1 MYRRLNPKEY
11 LFCNPS
17 TTTPYWYFLPV
28 LHYPNKFCTDTTRS
42 IHIMEKNIAVS
53 QRESYSPSQL
63 SEFLWWLSTA
73 EKEILV
79 DSVIDRNR
87 YRIIG
92 MTVLATWAFAS
103 FTWTYFFS
111 TFVDSVLLSVGLGLF
126 MGFIILTI
134 DRALIKGITKFNKR
148 KLAPLLFRG
157 LLAVTIGTFMAQP
170 AILYMFDKEIKLQT
184 SLDNEKKKMV
194 KQQEL
199 VALYQAPR
207 QELVKQ
213 KAALKAELDK
223 RYEDVNKA
231 RAGFIAETDGSGGT
245 GKVGIKDI
253 AIAKRNEYQKLDGEY
268 QAFLKETQ
276 PRLDSTDAALKE
288 IDNKIKT
295 GEAAFLA
302 YLNDGFLTRVEA
314 LANLLKNSPALQFR
328 YYLIVFIL
336 MLIELMPVIAKTILP
351 SGSYDEKVMLREA
364 MEIDMAHS
372 NIRKEQQL
380 KELYNQLAFDNDS
393 EAITAFFTLTKE
405 DRNEKMRSLSK
416 KWKEENRQT
425 FDGLWE
431 KMKKEILTKQEN

>member
-1 MYRRLNPKEY
+1 MQ
-11 LFCNPS
+11 
-17 TTTPYWYFLPV
+17 
-28 LHYPNKFCTDTTRS
+28 
-42 IHIMEKNIAVS
+42 KNIAVS
-53 QRESYSPSQL
+53 QRETYTPSKFT
-63 SEFLWWLSTA
+63 EFLWWLATA

-92 MTVLATWAFAS
+92 MTVLATWVFAT

-111 TFVDSVLLSVGLGLF
+111 TFVDSIFFAISLGLF

-170 AILYMFDKEIKLQT
+170 AVLYMFDKEIKLQT
-184 SLDNEKKKMV
+184 SLDNEKKKML

-199 VALYQAPR
+199 VTLFKTPKEALT
-207 QELVKQ
+207 KQ
-213 KAALKAELDK
+213 NAALKSELDLK
-223 RYEDVNKA
+223 YVAVNKA
-231 RAGFIAETDGSGGT
+231 RNNFLAETDGSGGS

-268 QAFLKETQ
+268 QILLKETQ
-276 PRLDSTDAALKE
+276 PKLDSTDAALKE
-288 IDNKIKT
+288 IDNKIKAEET
-295 GEAAFLA
+295 NFLL
-302 YLNDGFLTRVEA
+302 YLNNGFLTRVEA
-314 LANLLKNSPALQFR
+314 LANLLKNNPALQFR

-351 SGSYDEKVMLREA
+351 SGSYDEKVMLREE
-364 MEIDMAHS
+364 MEIEIANS

-380 KELYNQLAFDNDS
+380 KETYNQLAFENDT
-393 EAITAFFTLTKE
+393 EAIKTFFALTKD
-405 DRNEKMRSLSK
+405 DRKEKMKTFSK
-416 KWKEENRQT
+416 RWKEENHQT